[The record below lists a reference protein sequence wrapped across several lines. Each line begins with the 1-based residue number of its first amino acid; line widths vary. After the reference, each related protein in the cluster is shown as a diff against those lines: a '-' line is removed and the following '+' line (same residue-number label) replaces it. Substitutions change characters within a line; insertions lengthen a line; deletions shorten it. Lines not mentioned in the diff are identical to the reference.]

1 MESRSIKRYKINDG
15 NLFELI
21 LKNCQALKPIEV
33 EKQIP
38 SKAWGEW
45 QSQMDSFPKVFVSYL
60 RTNKNQAPIR
70 VESLSYPKKLAKDFE
85 YILATSKLLPNYGF
99 PAGLDIIDKAAKIPS
114 WLGKTAK
121 GYYLKYYLNLAL
133 QSKDPT
139 TITTA
144 LKSISDGDRKWKNRP
159 KAGRLPR

>member
-1 MESRSIKRYKINDG
+1 M
-15 NLFELI
+15 
-21 LKNCQALKPIEV
+21 
-33 EKQIP
+33 
-38 SKAWGEW
+38 
-45 QSQMDSFPKVFVSYL
+45 SYL

-70 VESLSYPKKLAKDFE
+70 VESLSFPKKLAKDFE

-133 QSKDPT
+133 Q
-139 TITTA
+139 
-144 LKSISDGDRKWKNRP
+144 R
-159 KAGRLPR
+159 